1 MSDQAQSNNSQMK
14 TLLTGLAILVS
25 FGFVVLILT
34 SNFGRESIEDRA
46 YMGDFSEETIATRW
60 ANLEEVTSAQE
71 ALVDVSK
78 VDAAMRELAENVL
91 DAAKSDIVVPG
102 SPTFMKQAEAASAPA
117 EMVGEK
123 VKTES
128 VKEEA
133 KPASE
138 VKPAKESTTSKDNK
152 AGAKVESQPKSMAGV
167 RAEAKTE
174 G

>member
-1 MSDQAQSNNSQMK
+1 MSDQAQSNSSQMK

-46 YMGDFSEETIATRW
+46 YMGDFSEETIETRW

-71 ALVDVSK
+71 ALVDMSK
-78 VDAAMRELAENVL
+78 VDAAMRELAGNIP

-117 EMVGEK
+117 ETAGEK
-123 VKTES
+123 ATAES

-133 KPASE
+133 EPASKK
-138 VKPAKESTTSKDNK
+138 KPAKESTKAKGK
-152 AGAKVESQPKSMAGV
+152 AGVK
-167 RAEAKTE
+167 AKTKAE

>member
-1 MSDQAQSNNSQMK
+1 MSDQAQSNSSQMK

-34 SNFGRESIEDRA
+34 SNFGHESIEDRA
-46 YMGDFSEETIATRW
+46 YMGDFSEETIETRW

-71 ALVDVSK
+71 ALVDMSK
-78 VDAAMRELAENVL
+78 VDAAMRELAGNVL

-117 EMVGEK
+117 ETVGEK

-138 VKPAKESTTSKDNK
+138 KPAKEFTKSKGNE
-152 AGAKVESQPKSMAGV
+152 AGAKVEGKPKSKAGV
-167 RAEAKTE
+167 RANAKAE

>member
-1 MSDQAQSNNSQMK
+1 MSDQAQSNSSQMK
-14 TLLTGLAILVS
+14 TLLTGLAIFVS

-46 YMGDFSEETIATRW
+46 YMGDFSEETIETRW

-71 ALVDVSK
+71 ALVDMSK
-78 VDAAMRELAENVL
+78 VDAAMRELAGNVL

-102 SPTFMKQAEAASAPA
+102 SSTFMKQAEAAAAPA
-117 EMVGEK
+117 ETVGEK

-128 VKEEA
+128 VIEEA

-138 VKPAKESTTSKDNK
+138 KPAKEFTKSKGNE
-152 AGAKVESQPKSMAGV
+152 AGAKVEGNKSKAGV
-167 RAEAKTE
+167 GAKAKAES
-174 G
+174 

>member
-1 MSDQAQSNNSQMK
+1 MSDQAQSNSSQMK

-46 YMGDFSEETIATRW
+46 YMGDFSEETIETRW

-71 ALVDVSK
+71 ALVDMSK
-78 VDAAMRELAENVL
+78 VDAAMRELAGNVP

-117 EMVGEK
+117 ETAGEK
-123 VKTES
+123 ATAES

-133 KPASE
+133 KPAPKK
-138 VKPAKESTTSKDNK
+138 KPATESTKAKGK
-152 AGAKVESQPKSMAGV
+152 AGVKAKAK
-167 RAEAKTE
+167 AE

>member
-1 MSDQAQSNNSQMK
+1 MK

-46 YMGDFSEETIATRW
+46 YMGDFSEETIETRW

-71 ALVDVSK
+71 ALVDMSK
-78 VDAAMRELAENVL
+78 VDAAMRELAGNVP

-117 EMVGEK
+117 ETAGEK
-123 VKTES
+123 ATAES

-133 KPASE
+133 KPASKK
-138 VKPAKESTTSKDNK
+138 KPATESTKAKGK
-152 AGAKVESQPKSMAGV
+152 AGVKAKAK
-167 RAEAKTE
+167 AE

>member
-1 MSDQAQSNNSQMK
+1 MK

-46 YMGDFSEETIATRW
+46 YMGDFSEETIETRW

-71 ALVDVSK
+71 ALVDMSK
-78 VDAAMRELAENVL
+78 VDAAMRELAGNIP

-117 EMVGEK
+117 ETAGEK
-123 VKTES
+123 ATAES

-133 KPASE
+133 EPASKK
-138 VKPAKESTTSKDNK
+138 KPAKESTKAKGK
-152 AGAKVESQPKSMAGV
+152 AGVK
-167 RAEAKTE
+167 AKTKAE